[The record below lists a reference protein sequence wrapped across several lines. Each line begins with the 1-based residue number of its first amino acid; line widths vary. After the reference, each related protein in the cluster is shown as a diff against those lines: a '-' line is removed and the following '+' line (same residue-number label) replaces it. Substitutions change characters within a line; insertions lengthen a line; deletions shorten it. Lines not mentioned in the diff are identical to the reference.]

1 MTCYDHIHIND
12 DSFIVCEQMA
22 ISNQHLPYLL
32 VKEKK
37 LQASLVNPLKDIIMI
52 IKFLCDTNSVIL
64 SPICYRKTIK
74 NPNPLAISK
83 YLEGSLKQ

>member
-1 MTCYDHIHIND
+1 
-12 DSFIVCEQMA
+12 MA